1 MATTHGLVG
10 LAFAAGVAATT
21 RDPAP
26 VVLWTGLLGG
36 VLPDLD
42 LYWGHRKTLHFPV
55 YYTAT
60 AALAGGLWTATAATG
75 IETLSASTALLALA
89 VLLGAAAVHSVMD
102 AFGGGLELRPWEG
115 TSDRAVYSHF
125 HGRWLPPKRWI
136 RYDGAPEDLGL
147 AAVAAAPALL
157 ATTGVVRHAALLALC
172 VSAGY
177 VLVRK
182 PMVRVT
188 EWVVARTPD
197 RVLGYVPERFVA
209 DLR

>member
-1 MATTHGLVG
+1 MMATTHALVG
-10 LAFAAGVAATT
+10 LVFAAGVAAATH
-21 RDPAP
+21 DPAP
-26 VVLWTGLLGG
+26 LVLWAGLLGG

-55 YYTAT
+55 YYTG
-60 AALAGGLWTATAATG
+60 AAAVAGGVAVATTDTAV
-75 IETLSASTALLALA
+75 LALA

-115 TSDRAVYSHF
+115 TSDRAVYSHY
-125 HGRWLPPKRWI
+125 HRRWIPPRRWI

-147 AAVAAAPALL
+147 AAVAGIPAFFF
-157 ATTGVVRHAALLALC
+157 TTGLVQQLALAALC

-182 PMVRVT
+182 PMVAIT
-188 EWVVARTPD
+188 EWLVARTPE